1 MKYRYTGYDNTARKV
16 SGEIEANTE
25 SEARGRLRQQAVR
38 ATHLVALEGGKGKAG
53 AAGGKPGDIN
63 FNFDLSFLS
72 SPVPDL
78 MEFTAFIRQLA
89 TMQGAGISI
98 VQSLKVLSEQVENKG
113 FGEVLAKVQKQIE
126 EGGTLTDSLRKHPKV
141 FDRIFIN
148 LIAAGEVSGSLDKVL
163 QRLAIYYEKSASL
176 RRKVKGAMTYPTL
189 IVVMVVAILTIMLT
203 FVVPTFAGMFAAG
216 GKALPA
222 PTQFLIDVS
231 NFLRSNWPFLV
242 AGLGGGA
249 YGIYYAATN
258 EDARKVID
266 PYLMKM
272 PLFGDLLQKIGI
284 ARFARTFGTMIQSGV
299 PILEALEITSRIA
312 GNYAIESAIQ
322 QTRQSITQGNSIA
335 APLMATNVFP
345 KMAVSMISIGE
356 QTGALDQMLTKIA
369 EFYEDEVDAKVSALT
384 SILEPLM
391 IVIVGIVV
399 AGVLI
404 PMYLPI
410 FQMSDVMSGGG

>member
-1 MKYRYTGYDNTARKV
+1 MKYRYQGYDNTARKV
-16 SGEIEANTE
+16 SGEVEAN
-25 SEARGRLRQQAVR
+25 SEAEARSKLRTQSVR
-38 ATHLVALEGGKGKAG
+38 PITLVASGDGGAKGG
-53 AAGGKPGDIN
+53 SAGGNSAGSLLAFMN
-63 FNFDLSFLS
+63 
-72 SPVPDL
+72 SPTPDL

-89 TMQGAGISI
+89 TMQAAGISI
-98 VQSLKVLSEQVENKG
+98 VQSLKVLSDQVDNRG
-113 FGEVLAKVQKQIE
+113 FGEVLTKVQKAIE
-126 EGGTLTDSLRKHPKV
+126 EGGTLTESLKKHPKV

-176 RRKVKGAMTYPTL
+176 RRKVKGAMTYPVL
-189 IVVMVVAILTIMLT
+189 IVVMVVVILTIMLT
-203 FVVPTFAGMFAAG
+203 FVVPTFAEMFKSG

-222 PTQFLIDVS
+222 STQFLMDLSSYIRGQWYV
-231 NFLRSNWPFLV
+231 LV
-242 AGLGGGA
+242 GAFAGA
-249 YGIYYAATN
+249 VYGIYFMFTN
-258 EDARKVID
+258 EGARRTID
-266 PYLMKM
+266 PYLMKV
-272 PLFGDLLQKIGI
+272 PIFGDLVQKIGI
-284 ARFARTFGTMIQSGV
+284 ARFSRTFGTMIQSGV
-299 PILEALEITSRIA
+299 PILEALEITGRIA
-312 GNYAIESAIQ
+312 GNYAIEDAIQ

-369 EFYEDEVDAKVSALT
+369 EFYEDEVDAKVSAMT

-391 IVIVGIVV
+391 IVIVGAVV

-410 FQMSDVMSGGG
+410 FQLSDALSSGGG